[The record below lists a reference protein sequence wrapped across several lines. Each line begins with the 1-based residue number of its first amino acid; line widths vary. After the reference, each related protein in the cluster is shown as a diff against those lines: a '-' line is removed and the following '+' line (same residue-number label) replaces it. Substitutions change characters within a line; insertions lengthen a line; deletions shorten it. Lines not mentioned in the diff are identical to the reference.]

1 MYEISI
7 IKTLIAQHYLLN
19 EKGFESK
26 IHSHPYKVEVILSGN
41 RLDKNGYLVNFIEV
55 EKIIDDIIELF
66 RDKILNK
73 LEEFTELNPSL
84 ENFAKVFCQKFISRI
99 KVTSINSVVV
109 KIWESEDAWALYQED
124 VKS

>member
-7 IKTLIAQHYLLN
+7 IKKLIAQHYLLN

-41 RLDKNGYLVNFIEV
+41 KLDKNGYLVNFIEV
-55 EKIIDDIIELF
+55 EKIINDIIELF

-73 LEEFTELNPSL
+73 LEEFNELNPSL
-84 ENFAKVFCQKFISRI
+84 ENFARIFCHKFISQI
-99 KVTSINSVVV
+99 KPTNIKSAVV
-109 KIWESEDAWALYQED
+109 KIWESENAWALYQED
-124 VKS
+124 VQP

>member
-1 MYEISI
+1 MYKISI
-7 IKTLIAQHYLLN
+7 IKKLIAQHYLLN

-41 RLDKNGYLVNFIEV
+41 KLDKNGYLVNFVEV
-55 EKIIDDIIELF
+55 EKIINDIIELF

-73 LEEFTELNPSL
+73 LEEFTEFNPSL
-84 ENFAKVFCQKFISRI
+84 ENFARIFCQKFISQI
-99 KVTSINSVVV
+99 KATYINSVVV

-124 VKS
+124 VQS